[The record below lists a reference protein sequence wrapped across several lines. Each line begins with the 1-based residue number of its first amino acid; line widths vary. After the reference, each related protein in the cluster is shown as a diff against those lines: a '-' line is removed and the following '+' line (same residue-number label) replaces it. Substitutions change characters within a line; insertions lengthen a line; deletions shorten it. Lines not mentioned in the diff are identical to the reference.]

1 MSGPPLDPKAGR
13 QRRLSRFLG
22 VAGTIVLVAAV
33 SALVLPGRAGERAGV
48 AAIALLVVVPLARL
62 AWLGQRWVRR
72 GDVRFALVA
81 GLLALI
87 ILAGSVVG
95 R

>member
-1 MSGPPLDPKAGR
+1 MSGPPPDPKAGR

-22 VAGTIVLVAAV
+22 VAGTAVLAAAGA
-33 SALVLPGRAGERAGV
+33 ALVLPGRAGELAGG
-48 AAIALLVVVPLARL
+48 AAVALLVAVPLARL

-87 ILAGSVVG
+87 VLAGGVIG
-95 R
+95 G